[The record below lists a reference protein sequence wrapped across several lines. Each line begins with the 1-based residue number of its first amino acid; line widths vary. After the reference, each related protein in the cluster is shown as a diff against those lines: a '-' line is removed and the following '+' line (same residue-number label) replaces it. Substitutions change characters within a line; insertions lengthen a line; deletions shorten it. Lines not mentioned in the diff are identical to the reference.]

1 MRWVTPLE
9 LLGVDFDVFFDL
21 LLAAIPLIIWVA
33 LGIWGIRNG
42 IFWKP

>member
-1 MRWVTPLE
+1 MRWATPLG
-9 LLGVDFDVFFDL
+9 LLGVGLDDFVDL

-33 LGIWGIRNG
+33 LGIWGIRRG